1 VTIPFVQAKYY
12 TPTSGRSIDL
22 IVLHDMETPER
33 LGVARNVANWFAGTT
48 APRASAHYCID
59 SLEIIQCVKDKDVAW
74 HAPGA
79 NHNSIGVEHAGYAA
93 QRADQWRD
101 AYSTAELQ
109 LSAELVRGMCA
120 TYGIPVMFLDAAE
133 LLRHR
138 PPRGITTHNEVS
150 EAYRRSDHWD
160 PGPNF
165 PIDWYLAMVR
175 DAGPAPSPAPAPG
188 PVHDYEEAATKTTMV
203 HVGKLDSNGNGHADW
218 QPGLGRDPIIVGVV
232 QHGPSPP
239 DDGYWPQQA
248 KVNLS
253 AQPRGGAVR
262 VVVRG
267 GTPGDTVTAWV
278 TVA

>member
-1 VTIPFVQAKYY
+1 MAIPFIQARHY
-12 TPTSGRSIDL
+12 TPTSGRTIDL

-33 LGVARNVANWFAGTT
+33 LGVARNVANWFAGST

-101 AYSTAELQ
+101 PYSTAELQ
-109 LSAELVRGMCA
+109 LSAALVRDLCA

-175 DAGPAPSPAPAPG
+175 DDDPNPPAPG
-188 PVHDYEEAATKTTMV
+188 GAPVANAPFACMLVHPNGGYLEIGEDGGIFAWGGAPFYGSLGGTKLNQPI
-203 HVGKLDSNGNGHADW
+203 VGAEWAPDHA
-218 QPGLGRDPIIVGVV
+218 GYYLLGRDGGIFAFG
-232 QHGPSPP
+232 S
-239 DDGYWPQQA
+239 A
-248 KVNLS
+248 KHQGN
-253 AQPRGGAVR
+253 AQWAG
-262 VVVRG
+262 
-267 GTPGDTVTAWV
+267 
-278 TVA
+278 